1 MLNTLKYVLCT
12 NPHSNQRENIYE
24 HWLTNDDFSRM
35 TGMPAWLAAE
45 KGTISSARHSAL
57 AALIPMRNTGNLSL
71 EIQLGLYFTGTAA
84 GQMQAKH
91 FFPHTEHLHSVAAH
105 GGGTSEAP
113 SLLVGHHEQRGQ
125 ALLHQPGKALVVQP
139 QQSNVHPLDHCG
151 NTEKT
156 QISTSCT
163 HRWSN
168 TWSVGQFGTGRC
180 RLTWKLNTWTLVSP
194 LSNSLWG

>member
-1 MLNTLKYVLCT
+1 MAGCRKRHHQQCQAFCPRCFDTHEKYRKSQPR
-12 NPHSNQRENIYE
+12 N
-24 HWLTNDDFSRM
+24 
-35 TGMPAWLAAE
+35 
-45 KGTISSARHSAL
+45 SARHVFY
-57 AALIPMRNTGNLSL
+57 RNWSRTDASK
-71 EIQLGLYFTGTAA
+71 A
-84 GQMQAKH
+84 

-139 QQSNVHPLDHCG
+139 QQSYVHPLDHCG

-163 HRWSN
+163 RRWSN

-180 RLTWKLNTWTLVSP
+180 RLTWKLNTWTLLSP
-194 LSNSLWG
+194 LSNSLWA